1 MSSSDW
7 SLPKAFRRAAAVFL
21 VLALPLA
28 SACTV
33 KPLYSNPASDGTQAG
48 VTADLSS
55 IAIKPVEQRYAQ
67 QVRNHLIFLFN
78 GGAGQ
83 PAAAAYTLTLV
94 VTALHQSAAVVQ
106 VGDDNEPTAGTVTLT
121 ARYVAGR
128 LDQRRSRRQRPPPDH
143 VVLRR
148 AAPGI
153 RRLSRPPR
161 RRGPRRPRTRRAA
174 EPRHRAG
181 SVQVRR
187 IAITTKAFAA
197 A

>member
-7 SLPKAFRRAAAVFL
+7 SSARSFRHAAALFAL
-21 VLALPLA
+21 LALPLA

-33 KPLYSNPASDGTQAG
+33 KPLYSNPSSGTAQAG

-78 GGAGQ
+78 RGAGQ

-94 VTALHQSAAVVQ
+94 VTAMHESAAVVQ

-121 ARYVAGR
+121 ARYSLAGTT
-128 LDQRRSRRQRPPPDH
+128 SGEVIASGRRQITSSYDVPRQEFAAYRARLNAED
-143 VVLRR
+143 R
-148 AAPGI
+148 AARELAELLHLAI
-153 RRLSRPPR
+153 AQQLSR
-161 RRGPRRPRTRRAA
+161 
-174 EPRHRAG
+174 
-181 SVQVRR
+181 
-187 IAITTKAFAA
+187 
-197 A
+197 

>member
-7 SLPKAFRRAAAVFL
+7 SLPAALRRAVMFA

-55 IAIKPVEQRYAQ
+55 IVIKPVEQRYAQ

-78 GGAGQ
+78 RGAGQ

-94 VTALHQSAAVVQ
+94 VTALHESAAVVQ

-121 ARYVAGR
+121 GNYSLAATATGEVVASGRRRIMSSYDRPRQEFAAYRARLNAE
-128 LDQRRSRRQRPPPDH
+128 D
-143 VVLRR
+143 R
-148 AAPGI
+148 AARELAELLNLAI
-153 RRLSRPPR
+153 AQDLS
-161 RRGPRRPRTRRAA
+161 
-174 EPRHRAG
+174 
-181 SVQVRR
+181 
-187 IAITTKAFAA
+187 K
-197 A
+197 